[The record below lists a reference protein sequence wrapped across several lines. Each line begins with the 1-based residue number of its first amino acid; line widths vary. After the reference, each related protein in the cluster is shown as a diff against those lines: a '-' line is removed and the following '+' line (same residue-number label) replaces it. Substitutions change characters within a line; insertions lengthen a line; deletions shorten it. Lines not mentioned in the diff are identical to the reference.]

1 MKKLLIYIF
10 LIGMAAPV
18 FAQQDTT
25 IVYSRSGF
33 DKDPVR
39 SKFKKTVTAKDGSW
53 IVTLT
58 NRKGVL
64 QELITFA
71 DEKLEI
77 RKGPYALYENGN
89 LKQEGNYNRGYK
101 VGEWTSYY
109 ANKQV
114 QEQSNYVWGKLHG
127 NIKRYWDNGQ
137 LKEDVNYGGG
147 KKFGERKMYYKNGKL
162 ALKEFYDANKK
173 MAGSYFDQEGKA
185 VEAIKI
191 IQSPSFPGGMSA
203 FYEFL
208 NKEIKYPPNAVKN
221 NIAGTVRL
229 SFIVMKDGRIDDIQ
243 VVSSPDEELSREA
256 IRVLR
261 YNMKWTPGVELGE
274 PAEMR
279 YSIPIKFS
287 LNR

>member
-1 MKKLLIYIF
+1 MKYLALTFF
-10 LIGMAAPV
+10 LCCGLAGA
-18 FAQQDTT
+18 AQQDTT
-25 IVYSRSGF
+25 VVYSRSGF
-33 DKDPVR
+33 EKDPIR
-39 SKFKKTVTAKDGSW
+39 SKFKKTITPKDSSW
-53 IVTLT
+53 VVTLT

-71 DEKLEI
+71 DEKLEV
-77 RKGPYALYENGN
+77 RRGPYALYEDGT
-89 LKQEGNYNRGYK
+89 LKQEGNYKRGYK

-109 ANKQV
+109 PNKQV
-114 QEQSNYVWGKLHG
+114 SEKSTFVWGKLHG
-127 NIKRYWDNGQ
+127 NSKKYWDNGQ
-137 LKEDVNYGGG
+137 LKEDVSYGNG
-147 KKFGERKMYYKNGKL
+147 KKIGERKMYYKDGKL

-173 MAGSYFDQEGKA
+173 IAGSYFDQSGKS
-185 VEAIKI
+185 VEAIQI
-191 IQSPSFPGGMSA
+191 IQPPSFPGGMAA

-208 NKEIKYPPNAVKN
+208 SKEIKYPENAAKN
-221 NIAGTVRL
+221 NITGTVRL

-261 YNMKWTPGVELGE
+261 YNMKWNPGVELGE

-287 LNR
+287 SNR